1 MTFTVLKTLTRSK
14 QSHAVHVED
23 NDFHRVEDTL
33 TRSKQN
39 RTVHVEDN
47 DFHRAEDTHQEQ
59 TEPRSACRR
68 Q

>member
-1 MTFTVLKTLTRSK
+1 MTFTVLKTLTRI
-14 QSHAVHVED
+14 
-23 NDFHRVEDTL
+23 
-33 TRSKQN
+33 KQN

>member
-14 QSHAVHVED
+14 HSRAVHVEG
-23 NDFHRVEDTL
+23 
-33 TRSKQN
+33 
-39 RTVHVEDN
+39 N

-59 TEPRSACRR
+59 TESRSACRR